1 MCTISDNVNLGYFLL
16 LYRKKN
22 HLTRK
27 KFAELIGVNTS
38 TLWNWEQNYST
49 PAIRSLVKISD
60 ATGESFTTLFHLSKP
75 HKI

>member
-1 MCTISDNVNLGYFLL
+1 MIAIFDSPNLGDFLL
-16 LYRKKN
+16 QYRKKN

-27 KFAELIGVNTS
+27 KFAKIIGVNTS

-60 ATGESFTTLFHLSKP
+60 ATGESFTTLFHLSKS
-75 HKI
+75 H